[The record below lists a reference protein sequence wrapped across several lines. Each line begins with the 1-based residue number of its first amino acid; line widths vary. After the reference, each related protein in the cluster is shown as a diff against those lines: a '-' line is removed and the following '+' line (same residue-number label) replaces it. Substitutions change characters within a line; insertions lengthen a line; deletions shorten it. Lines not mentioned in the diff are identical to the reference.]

1 MKPLHS
7 LPSFTRRESFL
18 WLASPLLASMGEQ
31 QAAAQQTGS
40 RVRLAEVIVYGAT
53 SAGIAAAIQ
62 VRRMGKTV
70 LVLDPDGH
78 VGGLTTG
85 GLSWTDIGNKQVI
98 GGIAREFYQRIRKKY
113 EPEGMWGWESRADYY
128 TKRRSANV
136 QGEDAMW
143 TFEPKIASEVYRD
156 LMQEHGIVVQ
166 TGKRL
171 DLRPGRGVK
180 KRGTW
185 IESIVMEDGTEYVGG
200 MFIDATYEGDLMAKA
215 GVSYTTGREANA
227 KYSETYNGVQAG
239 WKHLHQFPDGC
250 NVDPYVKPGN
260 KASGLLPIIDPTGP
274 GAEGEGDHRIQ
285 AYCYRLCM
293 TTAKGN
299 QVPVEKPRGYD
310 ERDHE
315 LLLRYAESGKHHQPQ
330 RKWDPIPNAKTDTNN
345 HGAVSTDYMGANY
358 EYPDGNYAVRAR
370 IIERH
375 QIYTKGYL
383 WTLQNHPR
391 VPAPLRGWYRQW
403 AFPKDEFT
411 ANGHFPTQLYVREA
425 RRLLSPV
432 VMTQHHVEA
441 RDTAKDSVG
450 MGAYG
455 MDSHN
460 VQRYVTKEG
469 FVRNEGN
476 VQKGGFK
483 PYPISYQAIVPK
495 KEEAGNLLVPV
506 CLGASHIAYG
516 SIRMEPVF
524 MVMGQSA
531 ATAACMALDG
541 GQDIHGVRYQRLR
554 DRLLAD
560 KQILGLE
567 PA

>member
-1 MKPLHS
+1 MKPNPAI
-7 LPSFTRRESFL
+7 PSFSRRESFL
-18 WLASPLLASMGEQ
+18 WLASPLLATMGAQ
-31 QAAAQQTGS
+31 RLAAASGM
-40 RVRLAEVIVYGAT
+40 AEVVIYGAT
-53 SAGIAAAIQ
+53 SAGIAAAVQ

-70 LVLDPDGH
+70 LLLDPDGH

-98 GGIAREFYQRIRKKY
+98 GGIAREYYQRIKAKY
-113 EPEGMWGWESRADYY
+113 DPEGMWAWESRADYY
-128 TKRRSANV
+128 TKRHSENV
-136 QGEDAMW
+136 HGEDAMW

-156 LMQEHGIVVQ
+156 LMREHGIEVE

-180 KRGTW
+180 KSGPW
-185 IESIVMEDGTEYVGG
+185 IESIAMEDGTVYTGG
-200 MFIDATYEGDLMAKA
+200 MFIDASYEGDLLAKA

-227 KYSETYNGVQAG
+227 KYQETYNGVQAG

-250 NVDPYVKPGN
+250 NVDPYVKAGN
-260 KASGLLPIIDPTGP
+260 PKSGLLPIIDPKGP
-274 GAEGEGDHRIQ
+274 GVEGEGDHRIQ
-285 AYCYRLCM
+285 AYCFRLCM

-299 QVPVEKPRGYD
+299 QLPIEKPEGYN
-310 ERDHE
+310 ELDHE
-315 LLLRYAESGKHHQPQ
+315 MLLRYAESGKYHRPSQ
-330 RKWDPIPNAKTDTNN
+330 KWDPLPNAKTDTNN

-358 EYPDGNYAVRAR
+358 EYPDGDYAVRQR
-370 IIERH
+370 IVERH
-375 QIYTKGYL
+375 QVYTKGYL
-383 WTLQNHPR
+383 WTLQNHTR
-391 VPAPLRGWYRQW
+391 VPKPIRDWYRQW
-403 AFPKDEFT
+403 GWPKDEFVT
-411 ANGHFPTQLYVREA
+411 NGHFPTQIYVREA
-425 RRLLSPV
+425 RRMLSPV

-441 RDTAKDSVG
+441 RELAKDSVG

-460 VQRYVTKEG
+460 VQRYVTTAG

-483 PYPISYQAIVPK
+483 PYPISYQSIVPK
-495 KEEAGNLLVPV
+495 KEEAGNLLVPI

-531 ATAACMALDG
+531 ATAACMALDN
-541 GQDIHGVRYQRLR
+541 GQIVQSVRYERLR
-554 DRLLAD
+554 DRLAAD
-560 KQILGLE
+560 KQILGLA